1 MNTTCKLL
9 AAAWMACCT
18 TVRADTITWDQISHF
33 FNFETVEAEKMTN
46 DTFIAKAYRRTN
58 LATNIRLLVEE
69 QLKLPSGQNLWKAFR
84 FWEEQHPELSFQ
96 FEFVPIDSLG
106 AHIELK
112 RYDDASQAF
121 VFEILCNKVFADKCY
136 TYLLSGFS
144 TDLGSE
150 EDGLQKFLNENML
163 YRPCLIKLVDPDDPN
178 KWEYHLR
185 EQELPFF
192 ITLAHEFLHALNQL
206 ECIDWLIEK
215 NEDFSNPKRR
225 IQEFLIKKLNK
236 PPAKV

>member
-18 TVRADTITWDQISHF
+18 TVRADMIHWEDVSRY
-33 FNFETVEAEKMTN
+33 FNFETVEAEKTTN
-46 DTFIAKAYRRTN
+46 DTSIAEAYRRTN

-84 FWEEQHPELSFQ
+84 FWEEQHPDLGFQ
-96 FEFVPIDSLG
+96 FEFTLTDSFG

-112 RYDDASQAF
+112 NYENRTF
-121 VFEILCNKVFADKCY
+121 LFEIALNKVFAEDFKIPFWQVIKNN
-136 TYLLSGFS
+136 LHQKINLGFKK
-144 TDLGSE
+144 L
-150 EDGLQKFLNENML
+150 LNENML
-163 YRPCLIKLVDPDDPN
+163 YHPCLIKLVDPDDPEN
-178 KWEYHLR
+178 WEYHLR

-192 ITLAHEFLHALNQL
+192 ITLAHEFLHDLNQL
-206 ECIDWLIEK
+206 ERIDWILNWLK
-215 NEDFSNPKRR
+215 VK
-225 IQEFLIKKLNK
+225 NK